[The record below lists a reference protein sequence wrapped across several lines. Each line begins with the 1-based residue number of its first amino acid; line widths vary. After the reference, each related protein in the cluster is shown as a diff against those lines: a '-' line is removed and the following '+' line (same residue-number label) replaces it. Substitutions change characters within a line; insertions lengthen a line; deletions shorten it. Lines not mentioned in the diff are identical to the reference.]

1 MALGIAIALL
11 IIHKGTAFMSNVLKG
26 TSDINEKKKAIKN
39 DSRSI
44 GIKEPNM
51 DFLMSPV
58 FDGCNFNSKDPS
70 STIKI
75 KPIVPKIGSTGCK
88 FGIGV
93 CINSSICPTPN
104 PRIRSIITEG
114 ILVFFALKSNM

>member
-1 MALGIAIALL
+1 
-11 IIHKGTAFMSNVLKG
+11 MSNVLKG
-26 TSDINEKKKAIKN
+26 TSEINEKKKAIKN
-39 DSRSI
+39 ESNSI

-51 DFLMSPV
+51 DLLMSPI

-93 CINSSICPTPN
+93 CINLSICPTPN

-114 ILVFFALKSNM
+114 ILVFFALRSKM

>member
-1 MALGIAIALL
+1 
-11 IIHKGTAFMSNVLKG
+11 MSNVLKG

-75 KPIVPKIGSTGCK
+75 KPIVPKIGVLVVSLG
-88 FGIGV
+88 
-93 CINSSICPTPN
+93 
-104 PRIRSIITEG
+104 
-114 ILVFFALKSNM
+114 LVFV

>member
-1 MALGIAIALL
+1 
-11 IIHKGTAFMSNVLKG
+11 MSNVLKG

-75 KPIVPKIGSTGCK
+75 KPIVPNIASTGCT
-88 FGIGV
+88 FGSVVGIILSIG
-93 CINSSICPTPN
+93 PTPN
-104 PRIRSIITEG
+104 PRIRSIITDG
-114 ILVFFALKSNM
+114 ILVFFALRSNM

>member
-1 MALGIAIALL
+1 
-11 IIHKGTAFMSNVLKG
+11 MSNVLKG

-93 CINSSICPTPN
+93 CITSSIWPTPN